1 MENSTIRRKA
11 IVTAT
16 VFGVIP
22 CILGVGIAQYLRWR
36 GTVWLTS
43 AGGFWPIAFL
53 LTSIAILITIAV
65 STSKDRTARV
75 WGWLILTWTWLYFPL
90 WLTAREIPQ
99 SSAVVAEDGR
109 VFVASEWARQASD
122 RVWLLTGRS
131 RDRIIRNVAGTAA
144 VNAAEVQY
152 RYAEPYIAGRRN
164 EEDLS
169 APVIAAAAAMLSE
182 EARKSR
188 SSRIALFD
196 KREVHEQLL
205 ARLCQAIVP
214 NEARC
219 PLKLSLAPQT
229 EATLPGAVWSKFYTE
244 KEAIDE
250 KHLPT
255 LVQLLTDD
263 NSRLANR
270 DRAFALFMD
279 LANSPEVLAA
289 VARK

>member
-1 MENSTIRRKA
+1 MENARIPRNA
-11 IVTAT
+11 MVTAT

-22 CILGVGIAQYLRWR
+22 CILGIGIAQYLRWR
-36 GTVWLTS
+36 GTVWLT
-43 AGGFWPIAFL
+43 
-53 LTSIAILITIAV
+53 
-65 STSKDRTARV
+65 
-75 WGWLILTWTWLYFPL
+75 
-90 WLTAREIPQ
+90 AREIPQ
-99 SSAVVAEDGR
+99 SSAVVTADGR
-109 VFVASEWARQASD
+109 VFVASEWARQTSD

-131 RDRIIRNVAGTAA
+131 TDRIVRNVAGTAA

-152 RYAEPYIAGRRN
+152 RFAEPYIAGRRH

-169 APVIAAAAAMLSE
+169 APVIAAAGAILSE
-182 EARKSR
+182 EAEKSR
-188 SSRIALFD
+188 AWRIALFD
-196 KREVHEQLL
+196 KREVHDQLL
-205 ARLCQAIVP
+205 ARLCRAIVP

-219 PLKLSLAPQT
+219 PLKLSLAPQA

-244 KEAIDE
+244 QEAIDE

-289 VARK
+289 VARKSSTL